1 MDVNGHERLFNIT
14 LRQKYKKMNIAFT
27 AVLLSIVT
35 VGPSTM
41 RKTHTLK
48 WMQNGQ

>member
-14 LRQKYKKMNIAFT
+14 PRHKYKKMNIAFT

-35 VGPSTM
+35 VGHSTM
-41 RKTHTLK
+41 RKTHALK
-48 WMQNGQ
+48 WIRNGP